1 MSTDAVGREYL
12 KETNMMFI
20 GGLMVAIGVE
30 HSNLH
35 RRIALKVSLQQLL
48 LTRQPLIIWM
58 NDNNAGLNDD
68 NHRNYTVNVYMGL
81 QVFLATSIEN
91 GRKNLREIL

>member
-35 RRIALKVSLQQLL
+35 RRIALKVSLSLHPHL
-48 LTRQPLIIWM
+48 NLI
-58 NDNNAGLNDD
+58 
-68 NHRNYTVNVYMGL
+68 
-81 QVFLATSIEN
+81 
-91 GRKNLREIL
+91 

>member
-48 LTRQPLIIWM
+48 LTRQPLII
-58 NDNNAGLNDD
+58 
-68 NHRNYTVNVYMGL
+68 
-81 QVFLATSIEN
+81 
-91 GRKNLREIL
+91 

>member
-35 RRIALKVSLQQLL
+35 RRIALKVSLSLH
-48 LTRQPLIIWM
+48 PPFE
-58 NDNNAGLNDD
+58 LNLSEIVLEC
-68 NHRNYTVNVYMGL
+68 HHPSYAYSC
-81 QVFLATSIEN
+81 SIGNILEHEFCHL
-91 GRKNLREIL
+91 GRRADVGQ

>member
-35 RRIALKVSLQQLL
+35 RRIALKVSLSFH
-48 LTRQPLIIWM
+48 PPFE
-58 NDNNAGLNDD
+58 LN
-68 NHRNYTVNVYMGL
+68 L
-81 QVFLATSIEN
+81 S
-91 GRKNLREIL
+91 EIVSECHYDRCML

>member
-35 RRIALKVSLQQLL
+35 RRIALKVSQSLH
-48 LTRQPLIIWM
+48 PPFE
-58 NDNNAGLNDD
+58 LN
-68 NHRNYTVNVYMGL
+68 L
-81 QVFLATSIEN
+81 S
-91 GRKNLREIL
+91 EIVSDLGSDSRAVWGGSLSVLPFASSQCSDPYVAVDRFCQSVAYE

>member
-35 RRIALKVSLQQLL
+35 RRIALKVSLSLH
-48 LTRQPLIIWM
+48 PLFELHLSDIVSECGI
-58 NDNNAGLNDD
+58 
-68 NHRNYTVNVYMGL
+68 
-81 QVFLATSIEN
+81 
-91 GRKNLREIL
+91 

>member
-35 RRIALKVSLQQLL
+35 RRIALKVSLHSLHSTFEL
-48 LTRQPLIIWM
+48 DLSEI
-58 NDNNAGLNDD
+58 
-68 NHRNYTVNVYMGL
+68 V
-81 QVFLATSIEN
+81 S
-91 GRKNLREIL
+91 NLEI

>member
-35 RRIALKVSLQQLL
+35 RRIALKVSLH
-48 LTRQPLIIWM
+48 PLFE
-58 NDNNAGLNDD
+58 LN
-68 NHRNYTVNVYMGL
+68 L
-81 QVFLATSIEN
+81 S
-91 GRKNLREIL
+91 EILCRSVAYE

>member
-1 MSTDAVGREYL
+1 MSEAATSLTRHHLFVAGIMTTDAVGREYL

-35 RRIALKVSLQQLL
+35 RRIALKVSLLYNECMIHNIHLL
-48 LTRQPLIIWM
+48 
-58 NDNNAGLNDD
+58 
-68 NHRNYTVNVYMGL
+68 
-81 QVFLATSIEN
+81 S
-91 GRKNLREIL
+91 

>member
-1 MSTDAVGREYL
+1 MNFSETHQPCDLKLQPLYEAAASASLSQPLTSLTRHHLFVAGIMSTDAVGREYL

-35 RRIALKVSLQQLL
+35 RRIALKVSLSLHPSFEL
-48 LTRQPLIIWM
+48 DL
-58 NDNNAGLNDD
+58 
-68 NHRNYTVNVYMGL
+68 
-81 QVFLATSIEN
+81 S
-91 GRKNLREIL
+91 

>member
-35 RRIALKVSLQQLL
+35 RRIALKVSPSLHPPFEL
-48 LTRQPLIIWM
+48 
-58 NDNNAGLNDD
+58 D
-68 NHRNYTVNVYMGL
+68 
-81 QVFLATSIEN
+81 
-91 GRKNLREIL
+91 LREIMSDLVLW

>member
-35 RRIALKVSLQQLL
+35 RRIALKVSLSFH
-48 LTRQPLIIWM
+48 PP
-58 NDNNAGLNDD
+58 
-68 NHRNYTVNVYMGL
+68 
-81 QVFLATSIEN
+81 F
-91 GRKNLREIL
+91 KFNLSEIVSECHYDRCML

>member
-35 RRIALKVSLQQLL
+35 RRIALKVSLSLHPPFELNLSEIVSESGLWMKLLFFSSSKWSPALL
-48 LTRQPLIIWM
+48 LG
-58 NDNNAGLNDD
+58 A
-68 NHRNYTVNVYMGL
+68 
-81 QVFLATSIEN
+81 
-91 GRKNLREIL
+91 K

>member
-35 RRIALKVSLQQLL
+35 RRIALKVSPDNDTVACNSEGTNIRLDINFSLFVSGWQPTIDLL
-48 LTRQPLIIWM
+48 YFAMCICP
-58 NDNNAGLNDD
+58 
-68 NHRNYTVNVYMGL
+68 
-81 QVFLATSIEN
+81 N
-91 GRKNLREIL
+91 GILVKPC